1 VTLDDDMAG
10 FIQQGLAIHIGTR
23 NERLEPNGARVAAV
37 TVDDDRQHVV
47 AYVPAVSAPRVLRD
61 LEANGQGALAFARPV
76 DDRASQVK
84 GAYVESW
91 TATESER
98 QVVDAQIQGAIGQ
111 LEAVGIPRSAMVNWA
126 MWPCV
131 AIRLRVNAVF
141 DQTPGP
147 KAGAALP

>member
-37 TVDDDRQHVV
+37 AVGKDRQHVI

-61 LEANGQGALAFARPV
+61 LQANGQAALAFARPV
-76 DDRASQVK
+76 DDRAAQVK
-84 GAYVESW
+84 GEFVDSW
-91 TATESER
+91 TASEPER
-98 QVVDAQIQGAIGQ
+98 QIVDVQMRGTLGQ
-111 LEAVGIPRSAMVNWA
+111 LEAVGIPPTAMKNWV

-131 AIRLRVNAVF
+131 AIRIRVNAVF

-147 KAGAALP
+147 KAGAAVP

>member
-37 TVDDDRQHVV
+37 TVEDDRQHVI

-76 DDRASQVK
+76 DDRAAQIK
-84 GAYVESW
+84 GVFVDSW
-91 TATESER
+91 TATDSER
-98 QVVDAQIQGAIGQ
+98 QIVDVQLRGALAQ
-111 LEAVGIPRSAMVNWA
+111 LEAVGIPPSAMKNWA
-126 MWPCV
+126 MWPCIAV
-131 AIRLRVNAVF
+131 RIRVNAVF

-147 KAGAALP
+147 KAGAAVP